1 MALTA
6 VCLLTMSTWR
16 WLSNE
21 AENEEDQDQLT
32 HSLRM
37 FIAISV
43 KTALEKYPAAF
54 LLQAKSSS
62 LRAEIRLALSQE
74 G

>member
-1 MALTA
+1 
-6 VCLLTMSTWR
+6 MSTWR

-32 HSLRM
+32 HSPRM
-37 FIAISV
+37 FIAITM
-43 KTALEKYPAAF
+43 KTASEEFPAAVCS

-62 LRAEIRLALSQE
+62 LSAEIRLALSQE